1 MSDTSPQRSFHLL
14 PWIIC
19 GLAALAI
26 GLYFRLYPLTHN
38 TASDEYEQATMMVI
52 GKVRA
57 AITARINAQFPSLP
71 PAEKA
76 RLIQAGLNEVM
87 HANSQKFRDAFDQVG
102 LQLLQHNK
110 EKKHYLQES
119 DSYYFLDL
127 TQNILNKGDV
137 SSRVDGSRYFNA
149 KMLAPIGYW
158 EPQTWHPYI
167 GAWVYRITQFFNPGI
182 DLMTGLGFTPLF
194 LFPVVLAAF
203 LLACFGLGCEWPAAF
218 TASVFFILSPIY
230 LQRSTFAWYDND
242 TYSVLFPVLNLG
254 LLFLALRATDN
265 LKKMLIWGVLA
276 GLSFTLYARFWTGWA
291 FSWALAVGSLSLITA
306 RAFIFKEP
314 NRRNTGI
321 LMGLTLG
328 TTLLLLMV
336 MIGVGQFF
344 ELFPFA
350 LGELKKFILPQMNGW
365 PDLFII
371 VGELHPTKPG
381 QAIALTGGPIVFWGG
396 MAALAASLWKA
407 MVERKHA
414 ADTVILLTAFT
425 AVTFILAL
433 RAERFTILLTT
444 PICLTFALGLDMLWR
459 SQDSIKITI
468 PPRLLRKLFAAAFIM
483 MTLIPLA
490 IARKDIA
497 SYLHPIFNSAWDRA
511 LTRLREKSP
520 PESVINT
527 WWSPGHFVK
536 AIADRRVTFDGAS
549 IKGEQAYWLTKV
561 HLSQTEREALG
572 ILRMLNTSSNKAAEF
587 LEARGWPLS
596 RAVQLLTDI
605 CALSRPEASR
615 RLDGLLGPSD
625 AQELLK
631 LTHGAPPPSY
641 VLIYN
646 ENVDG
651 NVLLGYVGK
660 WDFAKIERINKDPAA
675 LKQVPPKNS
684 PAYVDFLW
692 SLVNGPLRQSA
703 PFSLVGKNGPTHIF
717 EEGIV
722 VNTDGMSV
730 TVNSPKFGRGIPQS
744 VIYLD
749 EDKGQVV
756 ERALPGASLG
766 YSAVFYKDNN
776 NLPHC
781 ALMDRGLAN
790 SLVIKMYYFDGK
802 GLENFKLFSKE
813 EDLSGRTKVFIY
825 EVKWPKSF

>member
-1 MSDTSPQRSFHLL
+1 MPNTLKDRSLHLI
-14 PWIIC
+14 PWAVC
-19 GLAALAI
+19 AFAALVI
-26 GLYFRLYPLTHN
+26 GVYFRLYPLTHN

-57 AITARINAQFPSLP
+57 AITARINAQFPSMP

-76 RLIQAGLNEVM
+76 RLVQAGLNEIM
-87 HANSQKFRDAFDQVG
+87 HTNSQKFRDAFDQVG

-127 TQNILNKGDV
+127 TQNILEKGDV
-137 SSRVDGSRYFNA
+137 SSRVDGSRFFNE
-149 KMLAPIGYW
+149 KMLAPLGYW

-167 GAWVYRITQFFNPGI
+167 GAWVYRITKFFNPGI

-194 LFPVVLAAF
+194 LFPLVLGVF
-203 LLACFGLGCEWPAAF
+203 FLACVGLGCEWPAVF

-242 TYSVLFPVLNLG
+242 TYSVLFPILNLG

-265 LKKMLIWGVLA
+265 LKKMLVWGILA

-291 FSWALAVGSLSLITA
+291 FSWALATGAMTLITA
-306 RAFIFKEP
+306 RAFFFKEP
-314 NRRNTGI
+314 HRRNTGI
-321 LMGLTLG
+321 LLAIILG
-328 TTLLLLMV
+328 TTLLLLMA
-336 MIGVGQFF
+336 MIGAGQFF

-350 LGELKKFILPQMNGW
+350 LGELKKFLLPQMSGW
-365 PDLFII
+365 PDLFIV
-371 VGELHPTKPG
+371 VGELHPTTAD
-381 QAIALTGGPIVFWGG
+381 QAISLTGGPIVFWGG
-396 MAALAASLWKA
+396 MAALGVSLWKA
-407 MVERKHA
+407 IAGRKHA

-433 RAERFTILLTT
+433 RAERFTILLVA
-444 PICLTFALGLDMLWR
+444 PICLAFALGLDMLWR
-459 SQDSIKITI
+459 SQDIFKTKL
-468 PPRLLRKLFAAAFIM
+468 PPRLLKILFTAALIALTFI
-483 MTLIPLA
+483 PVA
-490 IARKDIA
+490 ITHQKMA

-520 PESVINT
+520 PDSIVNT

-536 AIADRRVTFDGAS
+536 AVAGRRVTFDGAS

-561 HLSQTEREALG
+561 HLSTTEQEALG

-587 LEARGWPLS
+587 LEERGWPLS
-596 RAVQLLTDI
+596 RAVPLLTDI
-605 CALSRPEASR
+605 CALPRAEASR
-615 RLDGLLGPSD
+615 RLNGLMAPAD

-631 LTHGAPPPSY
+631 LTHGTPPPSY

-651 NVLLGYVGK
+651 NVLLGYIGK
-660 WDFAKIERINKDPAA
+660 WDFAKIERINKDPRL

-684 PAYVDFLW
+684 PAYIDFLW
-692 SLVNGPLRQSA
+692 NLVNGPIRQSPPLA
-703 PFSLVGKNGPTHIF
+703 LVGKNGATDMF
-717 EEGIV
+717 EEGV
-722 VNTDGMSV
+722 AVDTAKMFV
-730 TVNSPKFGRGIPQS
+730 TVNSPKFGRGIPLG
-744 VIYLD
+744 VVYLD

-756 ERALPGASLG
+756 ERTLPGANLG
-766 YSAVFYKDNN
+766 YCAVFFKDNN
-776 NLPHC
+776 NVPHC
-781 ALMDRGLAN
+781 ALMERGLAN
-790 SLVIKMYYFDGK
+790 SLLIKMYYFDGK
-802 GLENFKLFSKE
+802 GLKNFKLFSKE
-813 EDLSGRTKVFIY
+813 EDLTGRTKVFIY
-825 EVKWPKSF
+825 EVKWPGSF